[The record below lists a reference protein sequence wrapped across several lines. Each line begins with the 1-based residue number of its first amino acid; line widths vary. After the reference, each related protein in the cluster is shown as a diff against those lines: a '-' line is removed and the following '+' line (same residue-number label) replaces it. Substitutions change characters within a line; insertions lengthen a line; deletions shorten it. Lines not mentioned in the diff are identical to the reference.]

1 MELIYPFVLY
11 IGLPILVILSLMKFK
26 RKEDVYKRG
35 TKIANTKYAEKIPLF
50 KEIMKK
56 YRVMV
61 TAIKAVSIISII
73 VALIMISR
81 PAKVESSKSSK
92 YNRDIFL
99 CMDTSTSV
107 DELNLKLVD
116 NFRDTVKNLKGER
129 IGITIFNTSS
139 VVLVPLTDDYNYVLN
154 TLDELEKAIKYSIN
168 PGEVKSLDEASYL
181 STYIRSGT
189 LIGNEVRGSSLIG
202 DGLASCVYSFPN
214 LKEDKDRTRIIIFS
228 TDNDLAGNPIVT
240 LEEASNICRDEKV
253 TVFGIAPTLGD
264 ESKKSKMK
272 QAVENTGGT
281 FFDEASGST
290 VKEIVANIEKKGKS
304 LLEVNEETRKI
315 DKPLV
320 PFILL
325 IISIAILFIL
335 NKKVKV

>member
-26 RKEDVYKRG
+26 RKEDVYKNG
-35 TKIANTKYAEKIPLF
+35 TKIANTRYAENIPLF

-56 YRVMV
+56 YIIIV

-73 VALIMISR
+73 AALVMISR
-81 PAKVESSKSSK
+81 PAKVEVSKSSK

-116 NFRDTVKNLKGER
+116 NFRDTVKKLKGER

-154 TLDELEKAIKYSIN
+154 TLDELEKAIKYSMN
-168 PGEVKSLDEASYL
+168 PGSVTDLDEASYL
-181 STYIRSGT
+181 NTYIRSGT
-189 LIGNEVRGSSLIG
+189 IVGNEVRGSSLIG
-202 DGLASCVYSFPN
+202 DGLASCTYNFPN
-214 LKEDKDRTRIIIFS
+214 IKEDKDRTRIIILS
-228 TDNDLAGNPIVT
+228 TDNDLAGSPIVT
-240 LEEASNICRDEKV
+240 LEEAADICKSENI

-264 ESKKSKMK
+264 EGKKSKMK
-272 QAVENTGGT
+272 EAVENTGGT
-281 FFDEASGST
+281 FLM
-290 VKEIVANIEKKGKS
+290 KHQ
-304 LLEVNEETRKI
+304 EV
-315 DKPLV
+315 L
-320 PFILL
+320 
-325 IISIAILFIL
+325 
-335 NKKVKV
+335 

>member
-26 RKEDVYKRG
+26 RKEDVYKNG
-35 TKIANTKYAEKIPLF
+35 TKIANTRYAENIPLF

-56 YRVMV
+56 YRIIV

-73 VALIMISR
+73 AALVMISR
-81 PAKVESSKSSK
+81 PAKVEVSKSSK

-116 NFRDTVKNLKGER
+116 NFRDTVKKLKGER

-154 TLDELEKAIKYSIN
+154 TLDELEKAIKYSMN
-168 PGEVKSLDEASYL
+168 PGSVTDLDEASYL
-181 STYIRSGT
+181 NSYIRSGT
-189 LIGNEVRGSSLIG
+189 IVGNEVRGSSLIG
-202 DGLASCVYSFPN
+202 DGLASCVYNFPN
-214 LKEDKDRTRIIIFS
+214 IKEDKDRTRIIIFS

-240 LEEASNICRDEKV
+240 LEEAADICKSENI
-253 TVFGIAPTLGD
+253 TVFGIAPTLGN
-264 ESKKSKMK
+264 EGKKSKMK
-272 QAVENTGGT
+272 EAVENTGGT

-290 VKEIVANIEKKGKS
+290 VKEIVESIEKKGKS
-304 LLEVNEETRKI
+304 LLEVKEETRKI

-320 PFILL
+320 PFIVL
-325 IISIAILFIL
+325 ITSVAILFIL

>member
-11 IGLPILVILSLMKFK
+11 IGLPILVILGLIRFK
-26 RKEDVYKRG
+26 RKEDVYKKG
-35 TKIANTKYAEKIPLF
+35 TKIANTKYAENIPYY

-56 YRVMV
+56 YKVIV
-61 TAIKAVSIISII
+61 TTLKGTCVISII
-73 VALIMISR
+73 MSLIMISR

-116 NFRDTVKNLKGER
+116 NFRDTIKNLKGER

-154 TLDELEKAIKYSIN
+154 TLDELEKAIKYSMN
-168 PGEVKSLDEASYL
+168 PGSVTNLDEATYL
-181 STYIRSGT
+181 NTYIRSGT
-189 LIGNEVRGSSLIG
+189 IVGNEIRGSSLIG
-202 DGLASCVYSFPN
+202 DGLASCVYNFPN

-228 TDNDLAGNPIVT
+228 TDNDLAGTPIVT
-240 LEEASNICRDEKV
+240 LKEASDICKNEKV

-264 ESKKSKMK
+264 ESKKAKMK
-272 QAVENTGGT
+272 EAVENTGGT

-290 VKEIVANIEKKGKS
+290 VKEIVNNIEKKGKS
-304 LLEVNEETRKI
+304 LLEVNEETRKV
-315 DKPLV
+315 DKPFV

-325 IISIAILFIL
+325 VTSVAILFIL